1 MLFRRLIVNALV
13 AAARNPHVQRKAGE
27 AAGKAMQKARPGL
40 MKASRRAGE
49 LTRKASD
56 TIHDKIAGPDA
67 PQRKGARRRPQK
79 GHQRDDKRNLPDDES

>member
-1 MLFRRLIVNALV
+1 
-13 AAARNPHVQRKAGE
+13 
-27 AAGKAMQKARPGL
+27 

-79 GHQRDDKRNLPDDES
+79 GHQRDDKRNLRDGES